1 MADAALL
8 NRLAAIQRHL
18 GPHAALLLDETLMA
32 ARAGLHATV
41 ILQSCAIL
49 DVVLREPTGKPAMA
63 DGMDLAAARDS
74 RDAFWLRERR
84 NGIVH
89 YEGGR
94 GGLMAEPVSSDDQ
107 SALSR
112 DADRALKILI
122 EAIDLLLWGV
132 D

>member
-8 NRLAAIQRHL
+8 NRLAAIKRHL
-18 GPHAALLLDETLMA
+18 GPHAALLLDEMLIA
-32 ARAGLHATV
+32 AQAGLHATV
-41 ILQSCAIL
+41 IVQSCAIL
-49 DVVLREPTGKPAMA
+49 DVILREPAGKPASA
-63 DGMDLAAARDS
+63 DGIDLAVARDS

-94 GGLMAEPVSSDDQ
+94 GGLMAESDADR
-107 SALSR
+107 AILSR
-112 DADRALKILI
+112 DADRALHILI
-122 EAIDLLLWGV
+122 DAIDLLLWGV

>member
-8 NRLAAIQRHL
+8 NRLAAIKRHL
-18 GPHAALLLDETLMA
+18 GPHAALLLDEMLIA
-32 ARAGLHATV
+32 AQAGLHATV
-41 ILQSCAIL
+41 IVQSCAIL
-49 DVVLREPTGKPAMA
+49 DVILREPTGKPASA
-63 DGMDLAAARDS
+63 DGIDLAVARDS

-94 GGLMAEPVSSDDQ
+94 GGLMAESDADR
-107 SALSR
+107 AILSR
-112 DADRALKILI
+112 DADRALHILI
-122 EAIDLLLWGV
+122 DAIDLLLWGV

>member
-8 NRLAAIQRHL
+8 NRLAAIKRHL
-18 GPHAALLLDETLMA
+18 GPHAALLLDEMLIATQ
-32 ARAGLHATV
+32 AGLHATV
-41 ILQSCAIL
+41 IVQSCAIL
-49 DVVLREPTGKPAMA
+49 DVILREPVGKPASA
-63 DGMDLAAARDS
+63 DGIDLAAARDS

-94 GGLMAEPVSSDDQ
+94 GGLMAESDVDR
-107 SALSR
+107 AILSR
-112 DADRALKILI
+112 DADRALHILI
-122 EAIDLLLWGV
+122 DAIDLLLWGV

>member
-8 NRLAAIQRHL
+8 NRLAAIKRHL
-18 GPHAALLLDETLMA
+18 GPHAALLLDEMLIA
-32 ARAGLHATV
+32 AQAGLHATV
-41 ILQSCAIL
+41 IVQSCAIL
-49 DVVLREPTGKPAMA
+49 DVILREPAGKPASA
-63 DGMDLAAARDS
+63 DGIDLAVARDS

-94 GGLMAEPVSSDDQ
+94 GGLMAESDADR
-107 SALSR
+107 AILRR
-112 DADRALKILI
+112 DADRALHILI
-122 EAIDLLLWGV
+122 DAIDLLLWGV

>member
-8 NRLAAIQRHL
+8 NRLAAIKRHL
-18 GPHAALLLDETLMA
+18 GPHGALLLDEMLIA
-32 ARAGLHATV
+32 AQAGLHATV
-41 ILQSCAIL
+41 IVQSCAIL
-49 DVVLREPTGKPAMA
+49 DVILREPVGKPASA
-63 DGMDLAAARDS
+63 DGIDLATARDS

-94 GGLMAEPVSSDDQ
+94 GGLMAESDADR
-107 SALSR
+107 AILSR
-112 DADRALKILI
+112 DADRALHILI
-122 EAIDLLLWGV
+122 DAIDLLLWGV